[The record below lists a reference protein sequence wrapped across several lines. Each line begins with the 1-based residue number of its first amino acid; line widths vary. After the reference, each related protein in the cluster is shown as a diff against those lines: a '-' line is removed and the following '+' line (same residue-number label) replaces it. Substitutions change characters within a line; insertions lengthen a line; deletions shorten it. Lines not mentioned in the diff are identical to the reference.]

1 MHIKALPAA
10 LALLAAL
17 CTPPSLA
24 QSNVILPSSPEDYS
38 KLAKPALPP
47 GPCTTCGVVTNVR
60 SDQIEVSKKA
70 PPPTPGGPVLQ
81 GAPII
86 GTGTTVQDGR
96 KSLKQTSWKVTV
108 RYDNGQYATFDQS
121 DEPSVRKGDKVRV
134 AEGRVQPL

>member
-1 MHIKALPAA
+1 MHKQALPAA

-17 CTPPSLA
+17 CTAPSLA
-24 QSNVILPSSPEDYS
+24 QPNVILPSSPEDFS
-38 KLAKPALPP
+38 KLAKPTLPP
-47 GPCTTCGVVTNVR
+47 GPCTTCGVITNVR

-70 PPPTPGGPVLQ
+70 PPATPGGPVLQ
-81 GAPII
+81 GVPII
-86 GTGTTVQDGR
+86 GTGTAVQDGR
-96 KSLKQTSWKVTV
+96 KSPKQTNWKVTV

>member
-1 MHIKALPAA
+1 MHKKALPTV

-17 CTPPSLA
+17 CTPPLLA

-60 SDQIEVSKKA
+60 SHQIEVSKKS
-70 PPPTPGGPVLQ
+70 PPATPGGPVLQ
-81 GAPII
+81 GAPVI

-96 KSLKQTSWKVTV
+96 KTPMRTSWKVTV

>member
-1 MHIKALPAA
+1 MHKQALPVA

-17 CTPPSLA
+17 CTAPSLA
-24 QSNVILPSSPEDYS
+24 QPNVILPSSPEDFS
-38 KLAKPALPP
+38 KLAKPTLPP
-47 GPCTTCGVVTNVR
+47 GPCTTCGVITNVR

-70 PPPTPGGPVLQ
+70 PPATPGGPVLQ
-81 GAPII
+81 GVPII
-86 GTGTTVQDGR
+86 GTGTAVQDGR
-96 KSLKQTSWKVTV
+96 KSPKQTNWKVTV

>member
-1 MHIKALPAA
+1 MH
-10 LALLAAL
+10 
-17 CTPPSLA
+17 
-24 QSNVILPSSPEDYS
+24 
-38 KLAKPALPP
+38 
-47 GPCTTCGVVTNVR
+47 
-60 SDQIEVSKKA
+60 
-70 PPPTPGGPVLQ
+70 GGPVLQ

-96 KSLKQTSWKVTV
+96 KSPKQTNWKVTV

>member
-1 MHIKALPAA
+1 MHKKALPAA

-60 SDQIEVSKKA
+60 SEQKEVSRNPLPA
-70 PPPTPGGPVLQ
+70 TLGGPAIQ

-96 KSLKQTSWKVTV
+96 KSPKQTSWKVTV

-121 DEPSVRKGDKVRV
+121 DEPSVHKGDKVRV

>member
-1 MHIKALPAA
+1 MYKKTLPAA
-10 LALLAAL
+10 LALWATLFS
-17 CTPPSLA
+17 PPSLA
-24 QSNVILPSSPEDYS
+24 QPNLILPTSPEDYS

-60 SDQIEVSKKA
+60 SEQSEVSRKPLPA
-70 PPPTPGGPVLQ
+70 TLGGPTIQ

-96 KSLKQTSWKVTV
+96 KSPKQTSWKVTV